1 MEAAKA
7 SFVEMRRAREEREMR
22 TSMEAIQAGY
32 EDAQRRA
39 MAQRDA
45 EMARARARYATS
57 TQQGSAEY
65 QIYAADMAKVTAP
78 KAPLPANRKL
88 PEYVIDPTRAPGLP
102 NRDHNAPITVAL
114 TATMPR
120 GDRDWVPMIDTRT
133 NRVDKSYM
141 GAPSH
146 WMPYGAVA
154 MTPDMR
160 RTLGVHLDNVVECSI
175 NHKLANGR
183 PVTHGEARPG

>member
-7 SFVEMRRAREEREMR
+7 SFVETRHAREEREMR
-22 TSMEAIQAGY
+22 TSVEAIQAGY

-45 EMARARARYATS
+45 EMARARARYA
-57 TQQGSAEY
+57 QQGSAEY
-65 QIYAADMAKVTAP
+65 QIYTANMAKVTAP

-88 PEYVIDPTRAPGLP
+88 PECVVDPTRAPGL
-102 NRDHNAPITVAL
+102 
-114 TATMPR
+114 
-120 GDRDWVPMIDTRT
+120 IDTRT
-133 NRVDKSYM
+133 NRIDKSYM

-154 MTPDMR
+154 MTPDMHR
-160 RTLGVHLDNVVECSI
+160 NLGVHLDNVVECSI

-183 PVTHGEARPG
+183 PVTHGEAWLAIP